1 MGDYAKA
8 LGSKLR
14 AIRQQQGLSLHGV
27 EQKSGGR
34 WKAVVVGSYERG
46 DRAVTVQKLAELAD
60 FYGVPV
66 AELLPE
72 GRIPSGSEPATK
84 IVINLERLQQLPA
97 DKVGPL
103 ARYAAAIQSQRG
115 DYNGKVLSI
124 RAEDLRSLAII
135 YDKTPGELT
144 DQLIDWGVLPPEA
157 RPIGYAVSA
166 HGDRGRA
173 SRAAVAPAGGDGL
186 RRRRSRRSRSS
197 PRHQGDRHADRR
209 QHRPD
214 RGWCGVAQPG
224 GQHEPAQGRAQR
236 VRDVEARLHRGRRQR
251 RGLPGGVEHHRLHHR
266 HQREAQCADRER
278 GHRRAAP
285 RECTAATAAE
295 EHRPTARRARR
306 RPPAGCPCGR
316 RAGRPGTSRR
326 SCRDPAGPA

>member
-8 LGSKLR
+8 LGTKLR

-72 GRIPSGSEPATK
+72 GRVPSGAEPATK

-124 RAEDLRSLAII
+124 RAEDLRSLSII

-157 RPIGYAVSA
+157 RPV
-166 HGDRGRA
+166 
-173 SRAAVAPAGGDGL
+173 GG
-186 RRRRSRRSRSS
+186 
-197 PRHQGDRHADRR
+197 
-209 QHRPD
+209 
-214 RGWCGVAQPG
+214 
-224 GQHEPAQGRAQR
+224 
-236 VRDVEARLHRGRRQR
+236 
-251 RGLPGGVEHHRLHHR
+251 
-266 HQREAQCADRER
+266 
-278 GHRRAAP
+278 
-285 RECTAATAAE
+285 
-295 EHRPTARRARR
+295 
-306 RPPAGCPCGR
+306 
-316 RAGRPGTSRR
+316 
-326 SCRDPAGPA
+326 